1 MDAATTA
8 SLELPM
14 PVRDLLLPELD
25 LEATFT
31 RKHLQRVPMT
41 ALGFKPHSKS
51 MSLGE
56 LATFVTVIP
65 TWGQSVLTT
74 DAFDVAPEGTPVIQK
89 FVAQSQRELLD
100 IWEANI
106 AAARTALEK
115 ASDAHLQKPWS
126 LLATGRVIFT
136 QQRYLV
142 FRTLFLNHLVHH
154 RAQLGVF
161 FRLLGVPVPAVYN
174 DSADEKGGMFIE

>member
-8 SLELPM
+8 SLETPM

-25 LEATFT
+25 LEAAFT
-31 RKHLQRVPMT
+31 RKHLERVPMT

-56 LATFVTVIP
+56 LSTFVAFIP

-74 DAFDVAPEGTPVIQK
+74 ESFDVAPEGTPLLQK

-100 IWEANI
+100 MWDANI
-106 AAARTALEK
+106 GAVRTALEK
-115 ASDAHLQKPWS
+115 ASDAYLQKPWS
-126 LLATGRVIFT
+126 LLATGRAVFT

-142 FRTLFLNHLVHH
+142 FRTLFLNHLIHH

-174 DSADEKGGMFIE
+174 DSADEKGGMFMK

>member
-1 MDAATTA
+1 
-8 SLELPM
+8 M

-31 RKHLQRVPMT
+31 RKHLERVPMT

-56 LATFVTVIP
+56 LATFLAFMP

-74 DAFDVAPEGTPVIQK
+74 DSFDVAPEGTPVVQK
-89 FVAQSQRELLD
+89 FVAQSQRELLEMWD
-100 IWEANI
+100 TNI
-106 AAARTALEK
+106 GAVRAALER

-126 LLATGRVIFT
+126 LLATGSPIFT
-136 QQRYLV
+136 QQRYLI
-142 FRTLFLNHLVHH
+142 FRTMFLNHLIHH

-174 DSADEKGGMFIE
+174 DSADEKGGMFME

>member
-1 MDAATTA
+1 MHAATPA
-8 SLELPM
+8 SLETPM

-25 LEATFT
+25 LEAAFT
-31 RKHLQRVPMT
+31 RRHLERVPMT

-56 LATFVTVIP
+56 LATFVAFIP

-74 DAFDVAPEGTPVIQK
+74 DAFDVAPEGVPIVQK
-89 FVAQSQRELLD
+89 SVAQSQRELLEMWD
-100 IWEANI
+100 ANVG
-106 AAARTALEK
+106 AVRAALEK
-115 ASDAHLQKPWS
+115 ASDAYLQKPWS
-126 LLATGRVIFT
+126 LLATGRPIFT
-136 QQRYLV
+136 QQRYLI
-142 FRTLFLNHLVHH
+142 FRTMFLNHLIHQ

-174 DSADEKGGMFIE
+174 DSADEKGGMFTK

>member
-1 MDAATTA
+1 
-8 SLELPM
+8 M
-14 PVRDLLLPELD
+14 PVRDLLLPELN

-31 RKHLQRVPMT
+31 RKHLERVPMT

-51 MSLGE
+51 MSVGE
-56 LATFVTVIP
+56 LSTFLAFLP

-74 DAFDVAPEGTPVIQK
+74 DSFDVAPEGTPMVQK
-89 FVAQSQRELLD
+89 FVAQSQRELLEMWD
-100 IWEANI
+100 ANI
-106 AAARTALEK
+106 GAVRAALER

-126 LLATGRVIFT
+126 LLATGNPIFT

-161 FRLLGVPVPAVYN
+161 FRLLGVRVPAVYN
-174 DSADEKGGMFIE
+174 DSADEKGGMFLE